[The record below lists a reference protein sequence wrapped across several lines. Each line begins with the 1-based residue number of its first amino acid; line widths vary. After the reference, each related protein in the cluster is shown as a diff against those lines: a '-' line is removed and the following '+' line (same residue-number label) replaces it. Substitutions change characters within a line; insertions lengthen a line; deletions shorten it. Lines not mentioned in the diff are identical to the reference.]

1 MINIILMTQS
11 TASIFDKF
19 DLLAEANAIRQL
31 SPFSF
36 EYDGKHVNFLISHKR
51 SNNCYKAGTAIRN
64 TFGCRRC
71 GLFTEMASML
81 SDQNG
86 QIFLPSD
93 VMHNVETDIYREDYH
108 LAHKEIEKSC
118 QEPID
123 GIHVL
128 NQDHLFGYSSRDHE
142 KHFLHFHVKIPR
154 EYKLDSSIDESLI
167 QGAFN
172 RYIHQGQM
180 KRVVDRLLVQ
190 GKASCE
196 ILEKILGDVHYGNT
210 FLPALR
216 WAMKI
221 VDDIGSQSLDRMSE
235 KDQYLFLFKHLL
247 DQKLSKDLYSG
258 AVSFSC
264 QTLAQLVDLMECA
277 KSEEA
282 MKKLTEDRLSPLN
295 YQRPTADPSTGNVEE
310 AMRLLGDFSIKVA
323 PISAYQDAISIGVQ
337 KPDEFSAL
345 KGFEALKLSA
355 DARKKPETFA
365 DRCGGSKAAKIKAI
379 TTVEQLVLYCQE
391 NPEVCI
397 QIHTPGHYTLYYAE
411 TTLRQDKLCVPF
423 TWAFQLGDSPSKW
436 KISSIAKV
444 THIIPGYRKLRR
456 TKWHN
461 VLFVVEGA
469 EMSPDTKVNTFPE
482 FLSSEYN
489 RTCGKAY
496 EALKNTMKLGIPTNE
511 PLAFGIGTSSS
522 DEHGRLCSNISLIV
536 DGVDVTIS
544 KIE

>member
-1 MINIILMTQS
+1 MSQQTKSILTDNFDELAVA
-11 TASIFDKF
+11 TA
-19 DLLAEANAIRQL
+19 NRQN
-31 SPFSF
+31 SPYTF
-36 EYDGKHVNFLISHKR
+36 EYQEKPVHFLFSHER
-51 SNNCYKAGTAIRN
+51 SNNCYRAATAIRD

-71 GLFTEMASML
+71 GFFTEMASML

-86 QIFLPSD
+86 PIFLTSD
-93 VMHNVETDIYREDYH
+93 VMNHIETDIHREAYK
-108 LAHKEIEKSC
+108 LAYEEIKKSC
-118 QEPID
+118 QQPIN
-123 GIHVL
+123 GIRVL
-128 NQDHLFGYSSRDHE
+128 NQDYLFGYTSHDLE
-142 KHFLHFHVKIPR
+142 KKFPHFHIKISK
-154 EYKLDSSIDESLI
+154 EHKLDSSIDEALI

-190 GKASCE
+190 GKTSCE

-391 NPEVCI
+391 NPEACV
-397 QIHTPGHYTLYYAE
+397 QIHTTGHYTLYYAE
-411 TTLRQDKLCVPF
+411 TTLGQDKLCVPF

-496 EALKNTMKLGIPTNE
+496 EALKNTMKLDIPTNE

>member
-1 MINIILMTQS
+1 MSQQTKSILTDNFDELAVA
-11 TASIFDKF
+11 TA
-19 DLLAEANAIRQL
+19 NRQN
-31 SPFSF
+31 SPYTF
-36 EYDGKHVNFLISHKR
+36 EYQGKPVHFLFSHER
-51 SNNCYKAGTAIRN
+51 SIHCTRVATAIRE

-71 GLFTEMASML
+71 GYFTEMASIL

-86 QIFLPSD
+86 PIFLTSD
-93 VMHNVETDIYREDYH
+93 VMNHIETDIHREAYK
-108 LAHKEIEKSC
+108 LAHEEIKQSC
-118 QEPID
+118 QQPIN
-123 GIHVL
+123 GIRVL
-128 NQDHLFGYSSRDHE
+128 NQDYLFGYTSHDLE
-142 KHFLHFHVKIPR
+142 KKFPHFHVKIPK
-154 EYKLDSSIDESLI
+154 EYKLDSSIDEALI
-167 QGAFN
+167 QSAFN
-172 RYIHQGQM
+172 RYIYQGQM
-180 KRVVDRLLVQ
+180 KRSVDRLLIQ

-221 VDDIGSQSLDRMSE
+221 VDDIGSRSLDRMSE

-247 DQKLSKDLYSG
+247 DQKLSKDIYSG

-264 QTLAQLVDLMECA
+264 QTLNQLVDLMECA

-282 MKKLTEDRLSPLN
+282 MKKLVEDRLSPLN
-295 YQRPTADPSTGNVEE
+295 YQRPTADPSSGNVEE

-323 PISAYQDAISIGVQ
+323 PISAHQDVVSIGVR
-337 KPDEFSAL
+337 KSDEFSAL

-355 DARKKPETFA
+355 DTRKKPETFA

-379 TTVEQLVLYCQE
+379 TTIEQLMLFCQE
-391 NPEVCI
+391 NPDACV
-397 QIHTPGHYTLYYAE
+397 QIHTAGQCTMYYAE
-411 TTLRQDKLCVPF
+411 TTLGQDKLCVPF

-436 KISSIAKV
+436 KIGQIATV

-456 TKWHN
+456 TKWQN

-496 EALKNTMKLGIPTNE
+496 EALKNTMKLGIPTDE

-522 DEHGRLCSNISLIV
+522 DEHGRLYSNISLIV
-536 DGVDVTIS
+536 DGIDVTIS

>member
-1 MINIILMTQS
+1 
-11 TASIFDKF
+11 
-19 DLLAEANAIRQL
+19 
-31 SPFSF
+31 
-36 EYDGKHVNFLISHKR
+36 
-51 SNNCYKAGTAIRN
+51 
-64 TFGCRRC
+64 
-71 GLFTEMASML
+71 MASRYT
-81 SDQNG
+81 DQKG
-86 QIFLPSD
+86 QIFLTSD
-93 VMHNVETDIYREDYH
+93 VMHHIDSDIHREAYKF
-108 LAHKEIEKSC
+108 AHEEIKQSC
-118 QEPID
+118 QQPID
-123 GIHVL
+123 GIYVL
-128 NQDHLFGYSSRDHE
+128 NERNLFGYKSHDSEKGFPHFYVNIPEESRT
-142 KHFLHFHVKIPR
+142 
-154 EYKLDSSIDESLI
+154 DSSIDIALI
-167 QGAFN
+167 QSAFN
-172 RYIHQGQM
+172 RYIYQGQLR
-180 KRVVDRLLVQ
+180 RVVDRLLIQ
-190 GKASCE
+190 GRASCE

-221 VDDIGSQSLDRMSE
+221 VDDIGSRSLDRMSE

-264 QTLAQLVDLMECA
+264 QTLNQLVDLMECA

-282 MKKLTEDRLSPLN
+282 MKKLVEDRLSPLN
-295 YQRPTADPSTGNVEE
+295 YQRPTADPSSGNVDE

-323 PISAYQDAISIGVQ
+323 PISAHQDAVSIGVQ
-337 KPDEFSAL
+337 KSDEFSAL

-355 DARKKPETFA
+355 DTRKKTETFA

-379 TTVEQLVLYCQE
+379 TTIEQLMLFCQE
-391 NPEVCI
+391 NPEACV
-397 QIHTPGHYTLYYAE
+397 QIHTAGQCTMYYAE
-411 TTLRQDKLCVPF
+411 TTLGQDKLCVPF

-436 KISSIAKV
+436 KIGSIAKV
-444 THIIPGYRKLRR
+444 THIVPGYRKLRR
-456 TKWHN
+456 TKWQN
-461 VLFVVEGA
+461 ILFVVEGA

-496 EALKNTMKLGIPTNE
+496 EALKNTMKLSIPTDE

-522 DEHGRLCSNISLIV
+522 DEHGRLYSNISLIV